1 MFNDE
6 RIIIESGK
14 IFRKTNIVALIISVV
29 FLIVRLFLYFLESD
43 FPNTNLGFGLFS
55 TEIVTIIM
63 SLGIILYGEL
73 KYKDEVNDERIET
86 VKYNYYNKSIK
97 ILLISIIAGYA
108 VSMIDSFNRISYD
121 FDANYIIWIFQVLG
135 VALVYF
141 NFKKKQ
147 ININYSFINNDNKTY
162 YKHVFKLIIYL
173 GIACGIIYVSCGI
186 VAALIYQ
193 EIIYL
198 LTFFIVGIVSILGL
212 GLQYLL
218 LSFLEK
224 IDYDDDKHKVTKAFI
239 FPALICIVILVTHA
253 ILFKVTYFIGESDIT
268 NKAQLIMKISE
279 FNASLTF
286 TSAIYEVVTLSYI
299 LSYFIKNKAVYKCI
313 YIYFIVFVISTIIGI
328 INFIPFHLIS
338 TSDLS
343 LTVAEYIVINQMK
356 NYILS
361 YTNLI
366 LILLIV
372 IFIIT
377 DLKLKKIW
385 IVFPLVRLLMPLVYA
400 YFNLID
406 KDVIS
411 QEFLYYLDALIFASL
426 AIVLFSSRKQHKL
439 NIEKNVTL
447 TE

>member
-1 MFNDE
+1 
-6 RIIIESGK
+6 
-14 IFRKTNIVALIISVV
+14 
-29 FLIVRLFLYFLESD
+29 
-43 FPNTNLGFGLFS
+43 
-55 TEIVTIIM
+55 
-63 SLGIILYGEL
+63 
-73 KYKDEVNDERIET
+73 
-86 VKYNYYNKSIK
+86 
-97 ILLISIIAGYA
+97 
-108 VSMIDSFNRISYD
+108 
-121 FDANYIIWIFQVLG
+121 
-135 VALVYF
+135 
-141 NFKKKQ
+141 
-147 ININYSFINNDNKTY
+147 
-162 YKHVFKLIIYL
+162 VFKLIIYL

-198 LTFFIVGIVSILGL
+198 LTFLIAGIVSILGL

-286 TSAIYEVVTLSYI
+286 TSAIYEVITLSYI

-313 YIYFIVFVISTIIGI
+313 HIYFIVLVISTIIGI
-328 INFIPFHLIS
+328 IDFIPFHLIS
-338 TSDLS
+338 SSDLS
-343 LTVAEYIVINQMK
+343 LTVAKYIAINQMK

-372 IFIIT
+372 IFIIK

-426 AIVLFSSRKQHKL
+426 AIVLFSSRKKQQL
-439 NIEKNVTL
+439 NIEGNVTL
-447 TE
+447 IE

>member
-121 FDANYIIWIFQVLG
+121 FDVNYIIWIFQVLG
-135 VALVYF
+135 VALVYI

-186 VAALIYQ
+186 VVALIYQ
-193 EIIYL
+193 EIIYV
-198 LTFFIVGIVSILGL
+198 LTFLIAGIVSILGL

-268 NKAQLIMKISE
+268 NKAQLIIKISE

-286 TSAIYEVVTLSYI
+286 TSAIYEVITLSYI

-313 YIYFIVFVISTIIGI
+313 HIYFIVFVISTIIGI

-338 TSDLS
+338 SSDLS

-372 IFIIT
+372 IFIIK

-411 QEFLYYLDALIFASL
+411 QEFPYYLDALIFASL
-426 AIVLFSSRKQHKL
+426 AIVLFSSRKKHQL
-439 NIEKNVTL
+439 NLEENVTL
-447 TE
+447 IE